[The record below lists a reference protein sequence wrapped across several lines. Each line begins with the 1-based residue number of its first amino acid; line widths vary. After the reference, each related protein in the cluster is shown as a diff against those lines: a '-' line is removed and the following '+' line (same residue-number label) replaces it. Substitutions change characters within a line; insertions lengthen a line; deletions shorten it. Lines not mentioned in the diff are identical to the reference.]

1 MYKLT
6 EKAPPNAI
14 VQVTPNGDVY
24 DLSAYGSREA
34 AWESEKTEW
43 WVAEA
48 ESEAAA
54 EAEFKATLYEYSQ
67 SEILFAAEN
76 GEAWPF
82 DFNYVQEKE
91 NEN

>member
-6 EKAPPNAI
+6 EKAPLNAI
-14 VQVTPNGDVY
+14 VQFTQGGGVY

-34 AWESEKTEW
+34 AWEGEKTEW

-54 EAEFKATLYEYSQ
+54 EAEFKATVHEYSQ
-67 SEILFAAEN
+67 AEMLSAAEN
-76 GEAWPF
+76 DEAWPLDF
-82 DFNYVQEKE
+82 DYVEE
-91 NEN
+91 VC